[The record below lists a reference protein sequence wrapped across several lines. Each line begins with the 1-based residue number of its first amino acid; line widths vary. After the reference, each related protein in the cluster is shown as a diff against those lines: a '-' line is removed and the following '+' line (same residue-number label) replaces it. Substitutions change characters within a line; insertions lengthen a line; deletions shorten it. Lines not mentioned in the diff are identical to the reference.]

1 MLRFCLG
8 AFLAVVEKNTGM
20 SFLDPAVALTASAA
34 AVFSLDF
41 VGRFEGCVA
50 LLMLA
55 RMVVCLKSVAEEPI
69 YHVGVFVL
77 LFNLICDLPDSAV
90 EIAPIIHLWFSLE
103 VPRFLKMIKLQSP
116 QEKWLTWLHAFWYL
130 KIHMVVLYPFLNYRA
145 EHLHPTY
152 QITISLL
159 FLDRIYQ
166 AAYIA
171 KEFFAECF
179 TAEIYKDLECV
190 LPPLL
195 HIAFLGQDEVVGMAM
210 ALIAFVDIS
219 TDPGSTANLLSF
231 IASSFLMHSVLIYRI
246 YLIIPKLFMSSLFV
260 NLILLSHRVW
270 FYYSI
275 REITSVVPMLTGI
288 VVVWDFALINFAAA
302 VGDVACAK
310 MDLLHYATHIVLACA
325 IYKTN
330 CFNCMTRTALH
341 ALFVL
346 NVWTFRLMQ
355 QGASNQL
362 FTV

>member
-1 MLRFCLG
+1 LRFWLD
-8 AFLAVVEKNTGM
+8 FSTSLKKKQTM
-20 SFLDPAVALTASAA
+20 SFLDPAVALAASAA
-34 AVFSLDF
+34 AVFSVDF

-69 YHVGVFVL
+69 YHAGVFVL

-90 EIAPIIHLWFSLE
+90 QITPIIHLWFSLE
-103 VPRFLKMIKLQSP
+103 IPRFLKIMQLRSP
-116 QEKWLTWLHAFWYL
+116 QEKWLCWLHALWYI
-130 KIHMVVLYPFLNYRA
+130 KIHAVVMYLFLNYQA
-145 EHLHPTY
+145 EYMHPTY

-159 FLDRIYQ
+159 FLERIYQ

-171 KEFFAECF
+171 KEFFADCF
-179 TAEIYKDLECV
+179 TSEIYKDLECV

-195 HIAFLGQDEVVGMAM
+195 HIAFLGQDEMVGMAM

-246 YLIIPKLFMSSLFV
+246 CLIIPKLFMSSLLV

-288 VVVWDFALINFAAA
+288 VVVWDFALMNLAAA
-302 VGDVACAK
+302 MGDVACAK

-330 CFNCMTRTALH
+330 CFNCMTRLALH

-346 NVWTFRLMQ
+346 NVWTFRRMQ
-355 QGASNQL
+355 QGASDQL